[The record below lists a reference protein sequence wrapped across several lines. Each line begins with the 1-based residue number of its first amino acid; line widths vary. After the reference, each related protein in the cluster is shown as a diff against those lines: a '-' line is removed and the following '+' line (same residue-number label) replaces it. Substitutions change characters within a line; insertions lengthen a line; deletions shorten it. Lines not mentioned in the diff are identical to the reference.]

1 MKRILTVI
9 LVLSLATVACGM
21 DVTLPT
27 AVPIGPEV
35 TTSLDVAVPAGTDPL
50 DLQLE
55 FGAGKLTLAPGAG
68 DLLVEGTATYNID
81 DFAPE
86 TRVDGRRVVIEQGSY
101 DTVGFPNLSDIKNE
115 WDLRLGSV
123 PMALTVL
130 GGAYSAEFELGGLH
144 LTGLTIKD
152 GASDVKV
159 NFSEPNLEEM
169 AFLRYET
176 CASNITMFGLANAN
190 FSTLV
195 FKGGAGNYRLDF
207 SGDLQHDATVT
218 IQTGVSNIT
227 LVIPEGVAAEVTVE
241 GLSNVS
247 LGSGWAQNGK
257 TYTQAGDGPR
267 LVILVQSGPGNLAL
281 TH

>member
-1 MKRILTVI
+1 MKRILTAV
-9 LVLSLATVACGM
+9 LVLSLTTLACGM

-35 TTSLDVAVPAGTDPL
+35 TTPVEVAVPSGTDPL
-50 DLQLE
+50 DLQLN
-55 FGAGKLTLAPGAG
+55 FGTGELKLAPGAD
-68 DLLVEGTATYNID
+68 DLLVEGTATYNIA
-81 DFAPE
+81 DFVPE
-86 TRVDGRRVVIEQGSY
+86 TQIDGRRVVIEQGSY
-101 DTVGFPNLSDIKNE
+101 NVTGFPNLSDMKNE
-115 WDLRLGSV
+115 WDLRLGSA

-176 CASNITMFGLANAN
+176 GASNITLFGLANAN

-227 LVIPEGVAAEVTVE
+227 LVVPEGVPAEVTIE

-247 LGSGWAQNGK
+247 HGSGWTQNGK

-267 LVILVQSGPGNLAL
+267 LVILVQAGTGNLTL

>member
-1 MKRILTVI
+1 M
-9 LVLSLATVACGM
+9 
-21 DVTLPT
+21 
-27 AVPIGPEV
+27 
-35 TTSLDVAVPAGTDPL
+35 
-50 DLQLE
+50 
-55 FGAGKLTLAPGAG
+55 
-68 DLLVEGTATYNID
+68 
-81 DFAPE
+81 
-86 TRVDGRRVVIEQGSY
+86 
-101 DTVGFPNLSDIKNE
+101 KNE

-123 PMALTVL
+123 PMALTVQ
-130 GGAYSAEFELGGLH
+130 GGAYSAEYEFGGLA

-152 GASDVKV
+152 GAADVTV

-176 CASNITMFGLANAN
+176 GASNITMLGLGNAN

-227 LVIPEGVAAEVTVE
+227 LVIPDGVAAEVTIE

-247 LGSGWAQNGK
+247 HGSGWTQNGK
-257 TYTQAGDGPR
+257 VYTRAGDGPR
-267 LVILVQSGPGNLAL
+267 LVILVQAGTGNLTL
-281 TH
+281 TD